1 MPCLVLRDF
10 AFDEEA
16 RMKREDDVQL
26 IYRILSGDAAAFR
39 VLVEKHQKG
48 VHALVWR
55 KIGDFHYAEE
65 ITQDTFLRAYKKLPT
80 LKDPNQF
87 TGWLYVIANR
97 LCIDWLRKQKFTV
110 QSLEDTPVEEIDRAA
125 YAHHI
130 SEQRQTETAE
140 NQREIVKQLLA
151 KLPESE
157 RTVVTL
163 YYLGEMTTREIGKF
177 LGVSVDTIKTRL
189 RRGRKRLQE
198 QQVEPFVSETL
209 GTIQFPAHITDRI
222 MQQVADMGPIQP
234 PVGKPVL
241 PWIVFGTVVVVVMS
255 MLGVSNQYLARF
267 QKPYSFEAESE
278 PTIEI
283 IDAFIVLDIPA
294 KPSVRNQG
302 GRVDAPQESRGV
314 GTEVSDTTSAS
325 LTSGDT
331 VTFAR
336 TAELKIEQTL
346 TQADGLAS
354 NRVLTVFEDSHGTVW
369 FGTTDGLTRYDGKNF
384 QTFTTEDGLA
394 TNTIG
399 LIFEDQRG
407 MLWFAD
413 GVLSSF
419 LERGKP
425 IDVSWM
431 ETPLSELDIA
441 LHNETPEGMA
451 RRIPLK
457 GVSRYDG
464 EKFRVFTTADGLAG
478 DSVKDIFEDETGTL
492 WFATSFGVSRY
503 DGETFNT
510 ITVNG
515 PIGMEVLPDWWS
527 RITAIA
533 QDTAGNFWFGSTAG
547 VTYYNVQT
555 TRFRYFAIDGD
566 FTPFQEMGKTSTAN
580 ITDLQFDANDNL
592 WMSQSGGG
600 KENSG
605 IRRFNGKELAIFPQ
619 SEQLPMNSVDNIMQD
634 RNGNLWFTGVNN
646 AMNPPPVRHETE
658 DSVSMVF
665 PEAESS
671 ISVYNGK
678 TFQNFNTADGL
689 PSNRVWSV
697 FEDSRGKLWF
707 ATDKGVG
714 VGVYTPAPAH
724 KEN

>member
-1 MPCLVLRDF
+1 
-10 AFDEEA
+10 
-16 RMKREDDVQL
+16 MKREDDVQL

-65 ITQDTFLRAYKKLPT
+65 ITQDTFLQAYKKLST

-97 LCIDWLRKQKFTV
+97 LCIDWLRKQKFTM
-110 QSLEDTPVEEIDRAA
+110 QSLEDTPVEEIDKAA
-125 YAHHI
+125 YAHYI
-130 SEQRQTETAE
+130 SEQQQTETAE
-140 NQREIVKQLLA
+140 NRREIVKKLLA

-163 YYLGEMTTREIGKF
+163 YYLGEMTTKEIGKF

-198 QQVEPFVSETL
+198 QQVEPLVSETL
-209 GTIQFPAHITDRI
+209 GTIQFPAHITERI
-222 MQQVADMGPIQP
+222 MQQVADLGPIQP
-234 PVGKPVL
+234 PIGKPLL

-283 IDAFIVLDIPA
+283 IDAFIVLDIAA

-302 GRVDAPQESRGV
+302 GRADASQESRGV
-314 GTEVSDTTSAS
+314 GTQASHTASAS

-354 NRVLTVFEDSHGTVW
+354 DTVLTVFEDSHGMMW

-394 TNTIG
+394 MNTIG

-419 LERGKP
+419 LERGTP

-441 LHNETPEGMA
+441 PHNETSEGMT

-457 GVSRYDG
+457 GVSHYDG

-478 DSVKDIFEDETGTL
+478 DTVKDIFEDETGTL
-492 WFATSFGVSRY
+492 WFATSFGVSYY

-515 PIGMEVLPDWWS
+515 PMGMEVLPDWWS
-527 RITAIA
+527 QITAIA
-533 QDTAGNFWFGSTAG
+533 QDRAGNFWFGSTAG
-547 VTYYNVQT
+547 ITYYNSQT
-555 TRFRYFAIDGD
+555 TGFRHFAIDGD
-566 FTPFQEMGKTSTAN
+566 FTPFQEMEKTSTAN

-592 WMSQSGGG
+592 WISQSGGG

-605 IRRFNGKELAIFPQ
+605 IRRFNGKKLAIFPQ

-634 RNGNLWFTGVNN
+634 GNGNLWFTGVKN
-646 AMNPPPVRHETE
+646 AENQPPMIHETE
-658 DSVSMVF
+658 ESVSVVF

-671 ISVYNGK
+671 ISVYNGE

-697 FEDSRGKLWF
+697 FEDGRGKLWF

>member
-1 MPCLVLRDF
+1 M
-10 AFDEEA
+10 
-16 RMKREDDVQL
+16 
-26 IYRILSGDAAAFR
+26 
-39 VLVEKHQKG
+39 
-48 VHALVWR
+48 
-55 KIGDFHYAEE
+55 
-65 ITQDTFLRAYKKLPT
+65 
-80 LKDPNQF
+80 
-87 TGWLYVIANR
+87 
-97 LCIDWLRKQKFTV
+97 
-110 QSLEDTPVEEIDRAA
+110 QSLEDTPVEEIDKAA
-125 YAHHI
+125 YAHYI
-130 SEQRQTETAE
+130 SEQQQTETAE
-140 NQREIVKQLLA
+140 NRREIVKKLLA

-163 YYLGEMTTREIGKF
+163 YYLGEMTTKEIGKF

-198 QQVEPFVSETL
+198 QQVEPLVSETL
-209 GTIQFPAHITDRI
+209 GTIQFPAHITERI
-222 MQQVADMGPIQP
+222 MQQVADLGPIQP
-234 PVGKPVL
+234 PIGKPLL

-283 IDAFIVLDIPA
+283 IDAFIVLDIAA

-302 GRVDAPQESRGV
+302 GRADASQESRGV
-314 GTEVSDTTSAS
+314 GTQASHTASAS

-354 NRVLTVFEDSHGTVW
+354 DTVLTVFEDSHGMMW

-394 TNTIG
+394 MNTIG

-419 LERGKP
+419 LERGTP

-441 LHNETPEGMA
+441 PHNETSEGMT

-457 GVSRYDG
+457 GVSYYDG

-478 DSVKDIFEDETGTL
+478 DTVKDIFEDETGTL
-492 WFATSFGVSRY
+492 WFATSFGVSYY

-515 PIGMEVLPDWWS
+515 PMGMEVLPDWWS
-527 RITAIA
+527 QITAIA
-533 QDTAGNFWFGSTAG
+533 QDRAGNFWFGSTAG
-547 VTYYNVQT
+547 ITYYNSQT
-555 TRFRYFAIDGD
+555 TGFRHFAIDGD
-566 FTPFQEMGKTSTAN
+566 FTPFQEMEKTSTAN

-592 WMSQSGGG
+592 WISQSGGG

-605 IRRFNGKELAIFPQ
+605 IRRFNGKKLAIFPQ

-634 RNGNLWFTGVNN
+634 GNGNLWFTGVKN
-646 AMNPPPVRHETE
+646 AENQPPMIHETE
-658 DSVSMVF
+658 ESVSVVF

-671 ISVYNGK
+671 ISVYNGE

-697 FEDSRGKLWF
+697 FEDGRGKLWF

>member
-1 MPCLVLRDF
+1 
-10 AFDEEA
+10 
-16 RMKREDDVQL
+16 MKREDDVQL

-65 ITQDTFLRAYKKLPT
+65 ITQDTFLRAYKKLST

-97 LCIDWLRKQKFTV
+97 LCIDWLRKQKFTM
-110 QSLEDTPVEEIDRAA
+110 QSLEDTPVEEIDKVA

-163 YYLGEMTTREIGKF
+163 YYLGEMTTKEIGKF

-189 RRGRKRLQE
+189 RRGRKRLQA
-198 QQVEPFVSETL
+198 QQVEPLVSETL
-209 GTIQFPAHITDRI
+209 GAIQFPAHITERI
-222 MQQVADMGPIQP
+222 MQQVTDMGPIQP

-283 IDAFIVLDIPA
+283 IDAFIVLDIAA

-302 GRVDAPQESRGV
+302 GRADASQESRGID
-314 GTEVSDTTSAS
+314 TQVSDTTSAS

-354 NRVLTVFEDSHGTVW
+354 DRVLTVFEDSHGTVW

-394 TNTIG
+394 QNTIG

-407 MLWFAD
+407 MLWFAG
-413 GVLSSF
+413 GVLSNF

-431 ETPLSELDIA
+431 ETPLSELDITP
-441 LHNETPEGMA
+441 HNETPEGMT
-451 RRIPLK
+451 RRIPSK

-464 EKFRVFTTADGLAG
+464 EKFRVFTNADGLAG
-478 DSVKDIFEDETGTL
+478 DTVKDIFEDKTGTL
-492 WFATSFGVSRY
+492 WFATSSGVSHY

-515 PIGMEVLPDWWS
+515 PIGMDVLPHWWS
-527 RITAIA
+527 QITAIA

-547 VTYYNVQT
+547 ITYYDVQT
-555 TRFRYFAIDGD
+555 TRFRHFAVDSD
-566 FTPFQEMGKTSTAN
+566 FAPFQEMGQARSAN
-580 ITDLQFDANDNL
+580 ITDLQFDTNDNL
-592 WMSQSGGG
+592 WMSQSSGSE
-600 KENSG
+600 ENSG
-605 IRRFNGKELAIFPQ
+605 IRRFNGKKLAIFPQ
-619 SEQLPMNSVDNIMQD
+619 SEQLPMNSVDNILQD
-634 RNGNLWFTGVNN
+634 RNGNLWFAGVKN
-646 AMNPPPVRHETE
+646 AMNPPPMIQETE
-658 DSVSMVF
+658 ESVSLVF

-714 VGVYTPAPAH
+714 VGIYTPAPAH